1 MAKNLI
7 LDQILTDLTSIWIQ
21 KIFSCIFPLIVVR
34 HCGKVSLDA
43 TSWEND
49 DQSLRKWQKT
59 KFQAQIRVPKFCF
72 MDFTSTAS

>member
-21 KIFSCIFPLIVVR
+21 KIFSWIFPLLVVR

-43 TSWEND
+43 ISGEND
-49 DQSLRKWQKT
+49 DPNLRKWQKT
-59 KFQAQIRVPKFCF
+59 KFLAQICVPKFCF